1 MIRFYLRARQSESK
15 KIQKEKRMLKDLCV
29 EYDAAN
35 SKVDECKAA
44 LVQAEKD
51 RSEIVKRIA
60 SEIAPKKK
68 FIRAGKEIT
77 IVVRGSTYFFRGS
90 KGESGLVE
98 VE

>member
-1 MIRFYLRARQSESK
+1 
-15 KIQKEKRMLKDLCV
+15 MLKDLCI

-68 FIRAGKEIT
+68 FIRAGKELT
-77 IVVRGSTYFFRGS
+77 VVNRGETWFIRGS
-90 KGESGLVE
+90 KHEDGLSE